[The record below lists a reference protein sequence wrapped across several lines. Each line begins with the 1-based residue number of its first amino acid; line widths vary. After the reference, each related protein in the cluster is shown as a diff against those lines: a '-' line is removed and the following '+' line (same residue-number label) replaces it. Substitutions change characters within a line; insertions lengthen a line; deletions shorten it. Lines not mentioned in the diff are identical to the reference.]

1 MIRTVTVCLVL
12 MLLAVPFLAT
22 DTAQSKPA
30 DDWQI
35 LRDKLKA
42 DKKLLVAENLT
53 MTTEQAQAFW
63 PVYDAYQAELGKN
76 NERIKKLVLAY
87 ADVWNKG
94 AVKDEDAK
102 KLVAE
107 MLAVEE
113 AELHLKKTFLPK
125 FEAVLPATQVMRYF
139 QIENKVRTLVRL
151 DLAANIPLAD

>member
-12 MLLAVPFLAT
+12 FLLAVPFVAAQT
-22 DTAQSKPA
+22 DEAKPA
-30 DDWQI
+30 DNWDV

-42 DKKLLVAENLT
+42 DKKLLVAENQT
-53 MTTEQAQAFW
+53 MTTEQAKAFW

-94 AVKDEDAK
+94 AVKDENAK
-102 KLVAE
+102 KLIAE
-107 MLAVEE
+107 MLSIEE
-113 AELHLKKTFLPK
+113 AELQQKKTFLPK

-139 QIENKVRTLVRL
+139 QIENKIRTLVRL